1 MERQGLSLVL
11 PVSESPGTQP
21 TLPGCLGSRSRW
33 AFLPPA
39 QPPGRPLP
47 PRPAPLTLQAGVRD
61 LLHIL
66 LHEAPLAARHLAA
79 QVPLHALPGCRKQG
93 WSGALDPQAC
103 SIRQSGPVS
112 VQAGGH
118 PLLTF
123 PPNQSGPAGPLPPT
137 PASQLLAPW
146 PSLLLTCCPQ
156 HIPIPS
162 GSPAQTMPLSAS
174 WYHDQSCSHSGI

>member
-1 MERQGLSLVL
+1 MASCVFRRFRSLRSIGLKAARGQSGQRWAQVERQGLSLVL

-123 PPNQSGPAGPLPPT
+123 PPQSEWPRRPPAPNSRFTAFGPL
-137 PASQLLAPW
+137 A
-146 PSLLLTCCPQ
+146 
-156 HIPIPS
+156 
-162 GSPAQTMPLSAS
+162 
-174 WYHDQSCSHSGI
+174 

>member
-1 MERQGLSLVL
+1 MFRRFRSLRSMGLKAARGQSGQRWAQVERQGLSLVL
-11 PVSESPGTQP
+11 PLPLKALGPSPPCQAVLQAG
-21 TLPGCLGSRSRW
+21 SRW

-39 QPPGRPLP
+39 QPPGQPLP

-66 LHEAPLAARHLAA
+66 LHQAPLAARHLAA

-123 PPNQSGPAGPLPPT
+123 PPQSEWPRRPPAPNSRFTAFGPL
-137 PASQLLAPW
+137 A
-146 PSLLLTCCPQ
+146 
-156 HIPIPS
+156 
-162 GSPAQTMPLSAS
+162 
-174 WYHDQSCSHSGI
+174 